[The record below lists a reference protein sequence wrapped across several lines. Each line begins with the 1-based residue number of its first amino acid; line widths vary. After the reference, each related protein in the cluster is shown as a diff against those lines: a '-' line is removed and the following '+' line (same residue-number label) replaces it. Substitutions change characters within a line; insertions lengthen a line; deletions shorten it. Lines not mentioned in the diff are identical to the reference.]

1 MKLKL
6 FALGLV
12 ALIQIACSD
21 TENGNTSGGP
31 QSAAEGQDEGVM
43 PIQNGLSSRPHRRIY
58 ALKPYHLIRSFLDFA
73 V

>member
-12 ALIQIACSD
+12 VLMQFGCSD
-21 TENGNTSGGP
+21 TESGNAGGGP

-43 PIQNGLSSRPHRRIY
+43 PIQNGLSSRPLGESMR
-58 ALKPYHLIRSFLDFA
+58 
-73 V
+73 

>member
-1 MKLKL
+1 MQPMKLKL

-43 PIQNGLSSRPHRRIY
+43 PIQNGLSNRPIGESTR
-58 ALKPYHLIRSFLDFA
+58 
-73 V
+73 